1 MTDTKCGWLLGLMS
15 GTSMDG
21 IDVALIKS
29 DGETVLEQGQT
40 HSFSYN
46 NDQRALLQSVM
57 GEGKETSVAEEA
69 LTRWHSEAVQQ
80 LLNKAGLEASDIELI
95 GFHGQTTFHD
105 PARGITKQIGDGKL
119 LAKLCGIPVVNDFRS
134 ADVAAGGEGA
144 PFAPLYHQALARELT
159 KPIVVLNIG
168 GVSNITYLGP
178 DGSVLA
184 CDTGPGNGLLDDWM
198 FKHFGKAMDEGG
210 RVAASGHVNQAVL
223 SKMLDNPFLSQ
234 EPPKSLDRYDF
245 SSEHVQ
251 RLNPEDG
258 AATLTTFTAAANAKV
273 LPYLPQAPEKWF
285 VTGGGRHNPVLMD
298 ALREALK
305 VSVEPVESVG
315 WDGDHL
321 EAQAFAFLAKRSQL
335 GLPLSLPTTTK
346 VPEPCH
352 GGVLH
357 AA

>member
-1 MTDTKCGWLLGLMS
+1 MTDKKNDWLLGLMS

-21 IDVALIKS
+21 IDAALIKS
-29 DGETVLEQGQT
+29 DGESVLEQGPT
-40 HSFSYN
+40 HSFSYSA
-46 NDQRALLQSVM
+46 DQRAMLQAVM
-57 GEGKETSVAEEA
+57 GEGKDTTNAEEA
-69 LTRWHSEAVQQ
+69 LTRWHHTAVQE
-80 LLNKAGLEASDIELI
+80 LLGKASLKASDVELI

-105 PARGITKQIGDGKL
+105 PARGITKQIGDGDL
-119 LAKLCGIPVVNDFRS
+119 LASLCGIPVVNDFRS

-144 PFAPLYHQALARELT
+144 PFAPLYHQALAMDIT
-159 KPIVVLNIG
+159 KPIMVLNIG
-168 GVSNITYLGP
+168 GVSNITYLGS

-198 FKHFGKAMDEGG
+198 AKHFDQTMDEGG
-210 RVAASGHVNQAVL
+210 KIAASGRVDQKVL
-223 SKMLDNPFLSQ
+223 AQMLNKTFFSL

-245 SSEHVQ
+245 SNDPVQ
-251 RLNPEDG
+251 GLSPEDG
-258 AATLTTFTAAANAKV
+258 AATLTAFTAAANARI
-273 LPYLPQAPEKWF
+273 LPFLPQSPDQWL

-298 ALREALK
+298 ALREELK
-305 VSVEPVESVG
+305 VSVEPVETVG
-315 WDGDHL
+315 WDGDAL

-346 VPEPCH
+346 VPEPCF